1 MLTSEPKRKRNA
13 RGEGNRLKAELI
25 EAAMRLLDRAP
36 DTSLSLRR
44 VARAAGIAAPSVY
57 RQFADARSMM
67 TEIVRECWLRM
78 ADAMEEAARESE
90 AASAL
95 GDLKARMR
103 GFVLHAMARP
113 SRYQLLFAMRPIDPS
128 TGLGMPGPLAPAYW
142 SVERSLQAIVKAGG
156 RLPAPD
162 VFTSALLVLSIAHG
176 RIALGHLAP
185 NRPGNSAQSVAA
197 FVSNTLDMLFVLHAD
212 LATNEGRSVI

>member
-1 MLTSEPKRKRNA
+1 MRTLKPKRKRNA
-13 RGEGNRLKAELI
+13 RGEGTRLRVELI
-25 EAAMRLLDRAP
+25 DAAMRVLDDAP
-36 DTSLSLRR
+36 DTSLSLRM

-78 ADAMEEAARESE
+78 ADAMDEAARDWAE
-90 AASAL
+90 ASAL
-95 GDLKARMR
+95 VRLKARMC
-103 GFVLHAMARP
+103 GFVLHAMERP

-128 TGLGMPGPLAPAYW
+128 AGVGMPGPLAPAYR
-142 SVERSLQAIVKAGG
+142 SVEKSLTAIAEEGG
-156 RLPAPD
+156 ALPTSD

-176 RIALGHLAP
+176 RIALAHLAP

-197 FVSNTLDMLFVLHAD
+197 FVSNAIDLLFAPEL
-212 LATNEGRSVI
+212 T